1 MRIVGAHLCDT
12 LKPRLI
18 YEGNIDSL
26 CELVDTL
33 KVEVLEEKLGRCGEL
48 VAGIHPI
55 LGRIPVSAHQWLA
68 FCARLIFVRRYYFQ
82 IILF

>member
-1 MRIVGAHLCDT
+1 MRIIWVHLCDT

-33 KVEVLEEKLGRCGEL
+33 KVEVLEEKLGGRGES

-55 LGRIPVSAHQWLA
+55 LERIPASGWHFMLDSY
-68 FCARLIFVRRYYFQ
+68 L
-82 IILF
+82 